1 MEPKH
6 IEIFKGQ
13 KATDYDRF
21 ITELFPS
28 YSLFKQSV
36 PKILKQQL
44 ATNIKPKILVAGCGT
59 GNEAKLLV
67 QYNQYW
73 YIDACDPSEEMLA
86 FAKTK
91 LTPYKK
97 VRLIKGTVDELEL
110 KESYEAATLF
120 LVLHFLIDEGSK
132 LALIKDIAQR
142 LKPGGTLLLFDIS
155 GGEKELLDTFAIQS
169 ALFPEYWSPK
179 DIAERKIRITKRLH
193 AIPNGRC
200 EELLQEAGFA
210 KAAKFHQF
218 TICSA
223 WITTKIQNNSCLHY

>member
-1 MEPKH
+1 METKH

-13 KATDYDRF
+13 RATDYDRF

-28 YSLFKQSV
+28 YSLFIQSV

-44 ATNIKPKILVAGCGT
+44 STVIKPKILIAGCGT
-59 GNEAKLLV
+59 GNEAQLLA
-67 QYNQYW
+67 QYNQHW
-73 YIDACDPSEEMLA
+73 NIDACDPSEEMLA

-91 LTPYKK
+91 LAPYKK
-97 VRLIKGTVDELEL
+97 VRLIKGTVDTLEL
-110 KESYEAATLF
+110 KETYDAATLF
-120 LVLHFLIDEGSK
+120 LVLHFLIDDGAK

-169 ALFPEYWSPK
+169 ALFPEHWSPK
-179 DIAERKIRITKRLH
+179 DIAERKIRITTQLH
-193 AIPNGRC
+193 AISNERC
-200 EELLQEAGFA
+200 EELLKEAGFT
-210 KAAKFHQF
+210 KTVKFHQF

-223 WITTKIQNNSCLHY
+223 WITTKI